1 MVYTFPMITKILL
14 FISIF
19 FIVKKIII
27 NKLSKTIQKKLLNL

>member
-1 MVYTFPMITKILL
+1 MGYTFFMITKILL

-19 FIVKKIII
+19 LIVKKIII